1 MRPDHEQALKDIEHL
16 VAKVPS
22 SAADAAEAHATERA
36 AELKVLERVVE
47 LLATQFDRLADI
59 IIVRR
64 EEFSNEA
71 QPSLN
76 QFHREDYPEKGVLIF
91 EDEHEGGTGTP
102 DRLRIW
108 ARRIYL
114 LSRKRLL
121 LVESDGFRHEK
132 KRRGLRPD
140 RHEVWASRAVEVSTA
155 EALDRIAL
163 IEMVLDTVREQL
175 DMAVGLAED
184 TVVSSAE
191 RTAKL
196 LKLVDGMN

>member
-1 MRPDHEQALKDIEHL
+1 MKKKHEQALADIEKL
-16 VAKVPS
+16 LPRLARAATE
-22 SAADAAEAHATERA
+22 AADAQVAERQ
-36 AELKVLERVVE
+36 AELRVLERLIE
-47 LLATQFDRLADI
+47 LIEPQVAQLADI

-64 EEFSNEA
+64 EEFTSEA

-76 QFHREDYPEKGVLIF
+76 QFRRDDYPERGVLVF
-91 EDEHEGGTGTP
+91 DDGHVSGTGTLG
-102 DRLRIW
+102 RQRIS

-114 LSRKRLL
+114 LKGGRLL
-121 LVESDGFRHEK
+121 LVESDGFREERPCPDH
-132 KRRGLRPD
+132 RPD
-140 RHEVWASRAVEVSTA
+140 RHEVWAATAVEVTPA

-163 IEMVLDTVREQL
+163 IEMVLDTARGQL
-175 DMAVGLAED
+175 EMAVDVAED